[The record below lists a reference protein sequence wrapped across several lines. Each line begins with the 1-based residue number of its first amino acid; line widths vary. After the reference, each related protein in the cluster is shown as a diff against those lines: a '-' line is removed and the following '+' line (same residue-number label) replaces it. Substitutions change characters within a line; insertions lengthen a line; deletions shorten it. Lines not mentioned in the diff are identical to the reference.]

1 MFSRFTDPSAFLE
14 NTVTPTQSSPSVGS
28 NADSSSNG
36 VNSTNNNT
44 HNTSTPN
51 NTSNNTTTNSA
62 PTPPRGRVNVG
73 EGKLNET
80 SSNSVKNLPKSMKEE
95 FNYDR
100 LPLRIRDLREKIIS
114 ENMDFTDMDTL
125 EGMRNLDEAEENSV
139 LLSLTNKLYEMVVGK
154 VDDIDFG
161 DIPQSRGNIYKF
173 SKYKQV
179 RDCIE
184 CMHDIFVQYK
194 EDTAPIDE
202 IEHALS
208 NLENNRD
215 LFIACYAGN
224 IEVGK
229 MIYETTALA
238 IVQSISYM
246 IAVTIEFIKTPRRDT
261 LQIVVDKTGVSKAK
275 DHILYQ
281 SLFKFNESCASGDID
296 KVLRPLIKNRSKNF
310 IETIAIGVTGAI
322 VIAIFASSIIGFLRD
337 LVYFF
342 YASRERMSTY
352 LDIQSN
358 LLEMNAQELKDNDY
372 IATVGNKNKVIKRQ
386 LAIASMFH
394 KVADKIAIDA
404 KSSDMKASREIKA
417 DTKKYR
423 LDSVNTNPTDAEGPL
438 F

>member
-36 VNSTNNNT
+36 VNS
-44 HNTSTPN
+44 
-51 NTSNNTTTNSA
+51 SNNTPNTGNNTTANSA

-100 LPLRIRDLREKIIS
+100 LPLRIKDMREKIIY

-179 RDCIE
+179 RDCID

-229 MIYETTALA
+229 MIYETIALA

-261 LQIVVDKTGVSKAK
+261 LQIVVDKTGVGKAK

-296 KVLRPLIKNRSKNF
+296 KVLRPLIKSRSKNL

-322 VIAIFASSIIGFLRD
+322 VITIFASSIIGFLRD

-342 YASRERMSTY
+342 YSSRERMSTY

-372 IATVGNKNKVIKRQ
+372 IATVGNKDKVIKRQ

-404 KSSDMKASREIKA
+404 KSSDTKASREIKA